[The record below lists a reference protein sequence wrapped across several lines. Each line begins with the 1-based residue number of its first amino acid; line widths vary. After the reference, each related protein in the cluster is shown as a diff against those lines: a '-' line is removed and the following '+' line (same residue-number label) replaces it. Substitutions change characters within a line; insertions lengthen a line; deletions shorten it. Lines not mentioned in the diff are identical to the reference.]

1 MGMHSLGERLEAIK
15 DKMKSD
21 KFINGRGLGNEISFY
36 IFEYNPK
43 NELYVREQI
52 EYIIKD
58 FNRVPSNEKIIEFDL
73 YKMLIAF
80 LKEEE
85 DFEAIIRME
94 EKEGKEYTLETI
106 TTVVTSE
113 MYAERI
119 EQMSK
124 DYGILF
130 ITGVGKVYPY
140 LRAHNILNTLQQNLD
155 KNKKLIMFYPGIYS
169 GQDLKLF
176 DRFEDENYYRAFQL
190 I

>member
-15 DKMKSD
+15 DKMKTD

-73 YKMLIAF
+73 YKMLIEF

-94 EKEGKEYTLETI
+94 EKEGKEYTLE
-106 TTVVTSE
+106 
-113 MYAERI
+113 Y
-119 EQMSK
+119 
-124 DYGILF
+124 
-130 ITGVGKVYPY
+130 Y
-140 LRAHNILNTLQQNLD
+140 L
-155 KNKKLIMFYPGIYS
+155 
-169 GQDLKLF
+169 
-176 DRFEDENYYRAFQL
+176 
-190 I
+190 